1 VLRYL
6 RERTRLWGAAG
17 LWAGVLLIA
26 FDVYAAAV
34 TYIPQYRV
42 RNDFRLM
49 YGSALTGLHDGYS
62 HLYDL
67 AAQQS
72 TVEGLGTGFYWS
84 PFLNPPPLAWL
95 ATPFTLLSFDVAV
108 VVWTV
113 LLAAALMLTWYL
125 AAPGGRLTRAAHLAL
140 WLGLFP
146 VAFGLMVGQPIAL
159 VAVAVAA
166 CWWLDERRR
175 PILAGIALSVVAIKP
190 QVALL
195 VPLCLLV
202 SGHFRLVGAWAAAS
216 IAMAVIALALL
227 GPDGIQRYR
236 DALSLA
242 SQWAIT
248 RRYAVAGPLGLGPQ
262 LYAVQAVVVAA
273 AALAAWRH
281 RGGGVAVPVAAGISA
296 SLLFTPYV
304 GFQDF
309 AMLVVAGWLVLR
321 SRPSAL
327 QVGLLVAGYVLLELA
342 LLVLAVP
349 ILLAEAAFLAS
360 LALSAAQPPGDLRG
374 VHRVVGGQ
382 VTNQPT
388 DRDLADGMKRA

>member
-1 VLRYL
+1 MVRYL
-6 RERTRLWGAAG
+6 RERARLWGAAG
-17 LWAGVLLIA
+17 LWAGLLLIA

-49 YGSALTGLHDGYS
+49 YGAALTGLHDGYS

-67 AAQQS
+67 GVQQS
-72 TVEGLGTGFYWS
+72 TVEGIGAGTYWS
-84 PFLNPPPLAWL
+84 PFLNPPPLVWL

-108 VVWTV
+108 VLWTV
-113 LLAAALMLTWYL
+113 LLAASLLLAWYL

-146 VAFGLMVGQPIAL
+146 VAFGLMVGQPVAL
-159 VAVAVAA
+159 VAAAVAV
-166 CWWLDERRR
+166 CWWLGERRR
-175 PILAGIALSVVAIKP
+175 PILAGLALSVIAVKP
-190 QVALL
+190 QLALL
-195 VPLCLLV
+195 VPLCLLI
-202 SGHFRLVGAWAAAS
+202 SGHFRLFGAWAVAS
-216 IAMAVIALALL
+216 VAMAVIALVML

-236 DALSLA
+236 DVLSLA
-242 SQWAIT
+242 SQWTIT

-262 LYAVQAVVVAA
+262 LYAVQALVVAA

-281 RGGGVAVPVAAGISA
+281 RGGGVAVPLAAGISA

-321 SRPSAL
+321 SRPSAW
-327 QVGLLVAGYVLLELA
+327 QVGLLVVGYALLELA

-360 LALSAAQPPGDLRG
+360 LVLPAAQPPGHLRD
-374 VHRVVGGQ
+374 VHRVVGGH
-382 VTNQPT
+382 VPNQPV
-388 DRDLADGMKRA
+388 DGDLADGMKRA